1 MALLMPA
8 EKQATLSKPGP
19 FRSPVLLLAAVFCG
33 LLALTATAAETERTI
48 ELSLKDLDGKQHT
61 LAEYRGKWVV
71 VNFWATSCPPCI
83 KEMPELSDFH
93 DRHKDRDAVVLGVN
107 FEDIRLSW
115 MRRFLDSV
123 DVTYPILPWG
133 TSPATPF
140 GLIIALPT
148 TFIVS
153 PSGTS
158 VARYTG
164 QITAADIEAYI
175 EGQSSASQTE
185 QAATEHK
192 APDK

>member
-1 MALLMPA
+1 MPA
-8 EKQATLSKPGP
+8 DTTAILSISRS
-19 FRSPVLLLAAVFCG
+19 FRSLVLLLAAVFFCG
-33 LLALTATAAETERTI
+33 PAVLMAAATDADQTI
-48 ELSLKDLDGKQHT
+48 DFSLEDLDGKTHT
-61 LAEYRGKWVV
+61 LADYRGKWVV
-71 VNFWATSCPPCI
+71 VNFWATTCPPCI

-107 FEDIRLSW
+107 FEDIRESW

-123 DVTYPILPWG
+123 NVSYPILHWG

-153 PSGTS
+153 PDGTS

-164 QITAADIEAYI
+164 QITAADIEVYI
-175 EGQSSASQTE
+175 EEQTARQTE
-185 QAATEHK
+185 QPARENEAQV
-192 APDK
+192 P

>member
-1 MALLMPA
+1 MPA
-8 EKQATLSKPGP
+8 NKQATRSISRSFQLAVMLLGAVFYCGP
-19 FRSPVLLLAAVFCG
+19 AALAATEAG
-33 LLALTATAAETERTI
+33 TERTI
-48 ELSLKDLDGKQHT
+48 ELSLKDMDGKMHT

-93 DRHKDRDAVVLGVN
+93 DRHKDRDAVVLGMN
-107 FEDIRLSW
+107 FEGIRLSW
-115 MRRFLDSV
+115 MKRFLDSV

-164 QITAADIEAYI
+164 QLTAADIEAYI
-175 EGQSSASQTE
+175 DKKSRTIQTE
-185 QAATEHK
+185 KPAME
-192 APDK
+192 

>member
-1 MALLMPA
+1 MSVDTRVAMLLA
-8 EKQATLSKPGP
+8 RP
-19 FRSPVLLLAAVFCG
+19 FRAAVLLLVAVCCCG
-33 LLALTATAAETERTI
+33 PAVLTAAEAGGERTI
-48 ELSLKDLDGKQHT
+48 ELSLKDIDGNLHT

-71 VNFWATSCPPCI
+71 VNFWATTCPPCI
-83 KEMPELSDFH
+83 REMPELSDFH
-93 DRHKDRDAVVLGVN
+93 DRHKDHDAVVLGVN
-107 FEDIRLSW
+107 FEDIRESW

-153 PSGTS
+153 PDGTS

-164 QITAADIEAYI
+164 PITAADIEAYI
-175 EGQSSASQTE
+175 DGQSGARRTE
-185 QAATEHK
+185 QPARENK
-192 APDK
+192 AQIP

>member
-1 MALLMPA
+1 MLL
-8 EKQATLSKPGP
+8 
-19 FRSPVLLLAAVFCG
+19 AVFCG
-33 LLALTATAAETERTI
+33 LIALSFSASGTERTI
-48 ELSLKDLDGKQHT
+48 VLSLKDLDGKQHT

-71 VNFWATSCPPCI
+71 VNFWATTCPPCI

-93 DRHKDRDAVVLGVN
+93 DRHKDDDAVVLGVN

-115 MRRFLDSV
+115 MRAFLNSV
-123 DVTYPILPWG
+123 DVSYPILPWG

-140 GLIIALPT
+140 GMIIALPT

-164 QITAADIEAYI
+164 EIKAADIEAYI
-175 EGQSSASQTE
+175 ESQTVARQTE
-185 QAATEHK
+185 QPATELK
-192 APDK
+192 APDE

>member
-1 MALLMPA
+1 MSADTRVTML
-8 EKQATLSKPGP
+8 KPGP
-19 FRSPVLLLAAVFCG
+19 FRAVVLLLVAVFCWG
-33 LLALTATAAETERTI
+33 PAMLTATEAGSERTV
-48 ELSLKDLDGKQHT
+48 ELSLKDIDGNLHT

-71 VNFWATSCPPCI
+71 VNFWATTCPPCI

-93 DRHKDRDAVVLGVN
+93 DRHKDHDAVVLGVN
-107 FEDIRLSW
+107 FEDIRTSW
-115 MRRFLDSV
+115 MRAFLDSV

-164 QITAADIEAYI
+164 QITAVDIEAYI
-175 EGQSSASQTE
+175 EGQTGARQTE
-185 QAATEHK
+185 QPARENK
-192 APDK
+192 AQIP

>member
-1 MALLMPA
+1 MPVDTRA
-8 EKQATLSKPGP
+8 IMSI
-19 FRSPVLLLAAVFCG
+19 FRSFRMVVLLLGAVFCCG
-33 LLALTATAAETERTI
+33 PAMLAATEAGTERTI
-48 ELSLKDLDGKQHT
+48 ELSLKDLDGKLHT
-61 LAEYRGKWVV
+61 LAESRGKWVV
-71 VNFWATSCPPCI
+71 VNFWATTCPPCI

-107 FEDIRLSW
+107 FEDIRESW

-175 EGQSSASQTE
+175 KSKTGTRQTE
-185 QAATEHK
+185 QSATEHK
-192 APDK
+192 AQVP

>member
-1 MALLMPA
+1 MSADTRTTMLI
-8 EKQATLSKPGP
+8 SRS
-19 FRSPVLLLAAVFCG
+19 FRSAVLLLVAVFCCG
-33 LLALTATAAETERTI
+33 PATLTAAEAGTERII
-48 ELSLKDLDGKQHT
+48 ELSLKDIDGNLHT
-61 LAEYRGKWVV
+61 LAEHRGKWVV
-71 VNFWATSCPPCI
+71 VNFWATTCPPCI
-83 KEMPELSDFH
+83 QEMPELSDFH
-93 DRHKDRDAVVLGVN
+93 DRHKDKDAVVLGVN

-115 MRRFLDSV
+115 MRAFLDSV

-140 GLIIALPT
+140 GLIMALPT

-175 EGQSSASQTE
+175 EGEARQTGKP
-185 QAATEHK
+185 ATEPE
-192 APDK
+192 AQVN